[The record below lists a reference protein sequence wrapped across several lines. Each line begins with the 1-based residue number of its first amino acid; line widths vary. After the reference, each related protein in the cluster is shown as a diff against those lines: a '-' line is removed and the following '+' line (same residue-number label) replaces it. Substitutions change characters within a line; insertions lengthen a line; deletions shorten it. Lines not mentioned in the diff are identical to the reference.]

1 MLSKKLA
8 DADVATE
15 RCNGDPGVVCSS
27 SNLPRVVLTA
37 LVELKTKRTLY
48 VLSVFHPVSLQNIVL
63 EAFSDANVREHI
75 RVGDVDR

>member
-1 MLSKKLA
+1 MPMLQQS
-8 DADVATE
+8 VATE
-15 RCNGDPGVVCSS
+15 IQVWVVSS

>member
-1 MLSKKLA
+1 MPMLQQS
-8 DADVATE
+8 VATE
-15 RCNGDPGVVCSS
+15 IQVWVVSS

-48 VLSVFHPVSLQNIVL
+48 VLPVFHPVSLQNIVL

>member
-1 MLSKKLA
+1 MPMLQQS
-8 DADVATE
+8 VATE
-15 RCNGDPGVVCSS
+15 MQVWFVSS

-48 VLSVFHPVSLQNIVL
+48 VLLVFHPVSLQNIIL